1 MKRRTRFAGTQ
12 PTGFTLV
19 ELLVVIA
26 IIGILVALLLPAI
39 QAAREA
45 ARRIQCSNQL
55 AQLIVAV
62 HNYEMAHTF
71 YPPGTIEAQGP
82 IQNHSWGY
90 HHNWIIQL
98 LPYMEQGAKYNHID
112 RSVGVYH
119 PNNFPVRILTME
131 SLICPSQAS
140 AVSGYSSYA
149 AVHHDVE
156 APIDANNNGVFFLNS
171 RIGYQDVKDGSAWTI
186 FLGEK
191 LIEQGDLGWMS
202 GTNATLRNTGV
213 PPVGSGWGTGIP
225 NRTNETLEQAI
236 RREAAERGYRLPG
249 GYGREGMFD
258 EDGYL
263 IGPGGFSADGGDGTY
278 EPQGAEDGRKP
289 PVKLPDPPPP
299 AAPGPVLPIGGF
311 GSEHPGGSMFAMGDG
326 NVRFISG
333 SISAQVFQQLGH
345 RADGKLLDD
354 SF

>member
-1 MKRRTRFAGTQ
+1 MKRRPRFAVTHA
-12 PTGFTLV
+12 TGFTLV

-26 IIGILVALLLPAI
+26 IIGVLVALLLPAI

-45 ARRIQCSNQL
+45 ARRTQCANQL

-62 HNYEMAHTF
+62 HNYEMAHSL

-98 LPYMEQGAKYNHID
+98 LPYMEQSAKYNHID

-119 PNNFPVRILTME
+119 PNNFPVRILTMGT
-131 SLICPSQAS
+131 LICPSQAS
-140 AVSGYSSYA
+140 ATDGYSSYA

-202 GTNATLRNTGV
+202 GTNATLRNTGAT
-213 PPVGSGWGTGIP
+213 PVGSGWGTGHRTEPTRLWSRSSGGKLP
-225 NRTNETLEQAI
+225 NVATSCLVDMEWKAI
-236 RREAAERGYRLPG
+236 LTRARIRWLPG
-249 GYGREGMFD
+249 GFPPMART
-258 EDGYL
+258 
-263 IGPGGFSADGGDGTY
+263 GPMD
-278 EPQGAEDGRKP
+278 RKSRRM
-289 PVKLPDPPPP
+289 
-299 AAPGPVLPIGGF
+299 AANRP
-311 GSEHPGGSMFAMGDG
+311 
-326 NVRFISG
+326 
-333 SISAQVFQQLGH
+333 
-345 RADGKLLDD
+345 
-354 SF
+354 